1 MNERRRFS
9 PEEKMR
15 IMLEGLSGTIEI
27 SELCWKYDITT
38 TIFYNWKEK
47 LLENSATVFNDK
59 RERKPATERKTEEL
73 QQEVSRL
80 KDTIAEITTENL
92 QLKKRLATTGW
103 KDDFP
108 VL

>member
-15 IMLEGLSGTIEI
+15 IVLEGLSGTIEI
-27 SELCWKYDITT
+27 SEPCRKYQITT
-38 TIFYNWKEK
+38 TMFYNWKEK
-47 LLENSATVFNDK
+47 LLENSATEFNDK
-59 RERKPATERKTEEL
+59 RGRQPATERKTEEL

-92 QLKKRLATTGW
+92 QLKKKIGNYR
-103 KDDFP
+103 
-108 VL
+108 VER